1 MDHLLQQ
8 LLPVAASLRQ
18 TTPPSQA
25 STPGSCHVVEGPWI
39 TGSSNTSHNT
49 EHQRPWLFDPA
60 ASPRITTHLVLD
72 DATLHEAI
80 RLYFKWCHNQPIS
93 LFTEDKFLETLKSR
107 DHELLLAMQALSLRF
122 PPNTLTPSKQ
132 ERLDAMSRLS
142 RQRTMDC
149 LVNRRVKLST
159 LQSLCLLS
167 MVDMAALTIRSLFPD
182 PFGQMGIRCK
192 LGAGLIGWQTLAAIT
207 GRSSFWTLTTN
218 PTVPL
223 DGGTSCLNSRSDMGI
238 LKYTSQLSEVWHMAR
253 IYAASH
259 VGPDT
264 PPPWSPQS
272 DYSAV
277 TQRHLEVDCS
287 VPLRYRFAANKFGDQ
302 TPESLQKHRHY
313 WGPWLFLQFIYAAIP
328 CLLNHPFLLSMRLR
342 NFRHTMPQFFI
353 HQSFDL
359 ITRHAGWITYFID
372 LLDKKSFQPS
382 DPSLAHCVVIV
393 ATIHLQHSFVEEP
406 SLREKAQAGFDKCL
420 KFLRLMGSTW
430 PRVSVMADNLDNL
443 RSSVVVAPSTTP
455 TRAGNE
461 NSTGLRQAPSINA
474 QLLWDM
480 LIYERAGQ
488 RDAAADQSMFHDS
501 LAQIPAAIQDNNQD
515 TTTAEFDL
523 VGSAGISGHKT
534 VPKDSPAYPPDDAA
548 TPLDHASSGP
558 GTAPEATAG
567 VADAERYVDGIGAES
582 NYEGL
587 YFQADD
593 FSRAID
599 DWMSINL
606 G

>member
-1 MDHLLQQ
+1 
-8 LLPVAASLRQ
+8 
-18 TTPPSQA
+18 
-25 STPGSCHVVEGPWI
+25 
-39 TGSSNTSHNT
+39 
-49 EHQRPWLFDPA
+49 
-60 ASPRITTHLVLD
+60 
-72 DATLHEAI
+72 
-80 RLYFKWCHNQPIS
+80 
-93 LFTEDKFLETLKSR
+93 
-107 DHELLLAMQALSLRF
+107 
-122 PPNTLTPSKQ
+122 
-132 ERLDAMSRLS
+132 
-142 RQRTMDC
+142 
-149 LVNRRVKLST
+149 
-159 LQSLCLLS
+159 
-167 MVDMAALTIRSLFPD
+167 
-182 PFGQMGIRCK
+182 
-192 LGAGLIGWQTLAAIT
+192 
-207 GRSSFWTLTTN
+207 
-218 PTVPL
+218 
-223 DGGTSCLNSRSDMGI
+223 MGI

-430 PRVSVMADNLDNL
+430 PRVSVM
-443 RSSVVVAPSTTP
+443 V
-455 TRAGNE
+455 RAFPF
-461 NSTGLRQAPSINA
+461 LF
-474 QLLWDM
+474 L
-480 LIYERAGQ
+480 
-488 RDAAADQSMFHDS
+488 
-501 LAQIPAAIQDNNQD
+501 
-515 TTTAEFDL
+515 
-523 VGSAGISGHKT
+523 T
-534 VPKDSPAYPPDDAA
+534 V
-548 TPLDHASSGP
+548 
-558 GTAPEATAG
+558 
-567 VADAERYVDGIGAES
+567 
-582 NYEGL
+582 
-587 YFQADD
+587 
-593 FSRAID
+593 
-599 DWMSINL
+599 
-606 G
+606 